1 MSQTAYDF
9 SFETSDLNHKLGDES
24 NFFKRGPVIALPG
37 VALALW
43 TITLFYMYFKV
54 MAGVVKRTREFV
66 KDPENLHG
74 ATRIGSDLFMALP
87 TAKPDDLGMRDS
99 MRSTTSAF
107 THGYSTQRKWDLTDN
122 SSEIKERNPSIRQS
136 DLTELNNIFLDD
148 FNANFD
154 AGSPD
159 ATSPGYAD
167 ELNLGLPI
175 TLQSIDDS
183 FEN

>member
-66 KDPENLHG
+66 KDPESLQR
-74 ATRIGSDLFMALP
+74 ATRVGSDLFMVIP
-87 TAKPDDLGMRDS
+87 SSHTGEFSNRDS
-99 MRSTTSAF
+99 ILSHASA
-107 THGYSTQRKWDLTDN
+107 YKKWDLTDN